1 MEKLSIIVV
10 SVLFSSIIAMLGYF
24 LKTAHKENK
33 DMFKEL
39 AELKQLLIA
48 IKIQVEKS
56 IVTDIEEVKQ
66 NVRDLFDRTRHNE
79 SEISKLNEQVKN
91 KVEK

>member
-24 LKTAHKENK
+24 LKTTYQENK

-39 AELKQLLIA
+39 AKLKHCLLPLKYKWKKA
-48 IKIQVEKS
+48 
-56 IVTDIEEVKQ
+56 
-66 NVRDLFDRTRHNE
+66 L
-79 SEISKLNEQVKN
+79 
-91 KVEK
+91 